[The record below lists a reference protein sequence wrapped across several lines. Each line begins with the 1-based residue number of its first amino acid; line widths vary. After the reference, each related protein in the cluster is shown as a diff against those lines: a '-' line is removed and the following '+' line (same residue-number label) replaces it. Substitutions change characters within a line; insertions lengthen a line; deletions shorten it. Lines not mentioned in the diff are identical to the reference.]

1 MSGVFARGSRHYLF
15 VSTAHDIACYSKTD
29 SRAFKREGIEACL
42 EGICEDLNC

>member
-1 MSGVFARGSRHYLF
+1 MSGVFARGSRHYMF
-15 VSTAHDIACYSKTD
+15 VRTAHDSTYSSETD